1 MFLALAAIGLASCNG
16 GFKKGANGLL
26 YKIVTDKSG
35 PSIKPGDGIS
45 VNYIVK
51 NDADSV
57 LANSYDIGSQSMQI
71 IPKPQTKGDV
81 LDALLS
87 LSEGDSAII
96 KTNIDSLSKGRPRPA
111 GFKGKYIT
119 YIIKV
124 EKVIAKGNLSDDVF
138 QGRWM
143 AFKKEAGDAI
153 KKEEPVKIKKY
164 ITDNNLKV
172 TTTASGLNYAIT
184 QKGTGPLPM
193 AGDTVVVNYVGKMLS
208 GKVFESNVKAEAVK
222 AKLPINPM
230 NPFKPIRF
238 PIGVSGM
245 IAGWNEALPLF
256 AKGGKGTLVLPSNL
270 AYGEQ
275 GNGPIGPFTPLVF
288 DIELV
293 DIVHPNPNAPKPVA
307 PAMPQIQAQPQPV
320 KK

>member
-1 MFLALAAIGLASCNG
+1 MKRKLMFLALAAIGLASCNG

-35 PSIKPGDGIS
+35 PSIQPGDGVA

-57 LANSYDIGSQSMQI
+57 LANSYDIGSESMQI
-71 IPKPQTKGDV
+71 
-81 LDALLS
+81 
-87 LSEGDSAII
+87 
-96 KTNIDSLSKGRPRPA
+96 LSKGRQRPA

-124 EKVIAKGNLSDDVF
+124 EKVIAKGNLSDEVF
-138 QGRWM
+138 QGRWA
-143 AFKKEAGDAI
+143 AFKKTAQDAI
-153 KKEEPVKIKKY
+153 MAQEPVKIKKY
-164 ITDNNLKV
+164 IADNNLKV
-172 TTTASGLNYAIT
+172 TTTASGLNYVIT
-184 QKGTGPLPM
+184 QKGTGPMPA
-193 AGDTVVVNYVGKMLS
+193 AGDTVVVNYTGKMLS
-208 GKVFESNVKAEAVK
+208 GKIFETNVKAVAVK
-222 AKLPINPM
+222 EKLPINPM

-238 PIGVSGM
+238 PIGVGGM

-256 AKGGKGTLVLPSNL
+256 TKGAKGTLILPSNL
-270 AYGEQ
+270 AYGER
-275 GNGPIGPFTPLVF
+275 GNGPIGPFTSLVF

-307 PAMPQIQAQPQPV
+307 PAMPQVQVQPQPV